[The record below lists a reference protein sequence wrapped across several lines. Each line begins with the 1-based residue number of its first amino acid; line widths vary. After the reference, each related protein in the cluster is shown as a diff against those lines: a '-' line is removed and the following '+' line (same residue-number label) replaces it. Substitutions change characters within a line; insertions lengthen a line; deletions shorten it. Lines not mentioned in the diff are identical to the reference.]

1 MQNAPTRGKRR
12 RIVVEGRIDAA
23 LEKTEEAI
31 ATYSPVKEYNII
43 HFLISSLVWYS
54 HRLRRKVFIPELSD
68 SATLCI

>member
-12 RIVVEGRIDAA
+12 RIVVEGRIDVA

-43 HFLISSLVWYS
+43 HFLISSLV
-54 HRLRRKVFIPELSD
+54 
-68 SATLCI
+68 